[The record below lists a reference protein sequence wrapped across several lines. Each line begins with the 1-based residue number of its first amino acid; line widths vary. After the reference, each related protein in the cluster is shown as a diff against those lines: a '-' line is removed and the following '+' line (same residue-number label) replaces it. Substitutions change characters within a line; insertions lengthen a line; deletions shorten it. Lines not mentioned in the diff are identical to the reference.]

1 MEPCQT
7 TMPSSTPPTTPSAPA
22 TVRARTNYW
31 LDILKNAAQIW
42 LQSNAFANAGSL
54 AFFTLFSIAPV
65 MIVIVSIIGI
75 FYGQQAAEGEIVA
88 QLQETI
94 GVEAAQAIQ
103 TAISQS
109 SLKEGGLLPTVAGIL
124 AMLVGAT
131 TVFGQMQNSL
141 NAIWTVVPKPS
152 HSSFSRLIRKR
163 LTSLTIVLA
172 VGFVMLVS
180 LSLSVGLR
188 VLLHS
193 VQGWLPW
200 YDAAF
205 GVLDLILSILVA
217 SLLFATIF
225 RILPD
230 VKLSWR
236 DVALGSVL
244 TAILFNIGRS
254 LIALYLSYTATAS
267 TYGAAGSLVLLL
279 LWVNYSSLILLYGA
293 AFTKAHLLARG
304 LQVKPRSVAVRVRH
318 EIIED

>member
-1 MEPCQT
+1 MVI
-7 TMPSSTPPTTPSAPA
+7 AL
-22 TVRARTNYW
+22 RRHIGYW
-31 LDILKNAAQIW
+31 LNVFKHAATIW
-42 LQSNAFANAGSL
+42 LESNAFANAGSL

-65 MIVIVSIIGI
+65 MIVIVSVIGV
-75 FYGQQAAEGEIVA
+75 FYGQEAAQGQIVA

-94 GVEAAQAIQ
+94 GTEAAQTVQDAV
-103 TAISQS
+103 ARS
-109 SLKEGGLLPTVAGIL
+109 SLQDGGLLATLAGIL

-152 HSSFSRLIRKR
+152 RNSAFLFLRQR

-188 VLLHS
+188 VVLQG
-193 VQGWLPW
+193 VEGWLPW
-200 YDAAF
+200 YNVAF
-205 GVLDLILSILVA
+205 SSLELLLSILVA
-217 SLLFATIF
+217 SALFATIF
-225 RILPD
+225 KVLPD

-236 DVALGSVL
+236 DVALGSLL
-244 TAILFNIGRS
+244 TAVLFTIGRS

-293 AFTKAHLLARG
+293 AFIKAQLLARG
-304 LQVKPRSVAVRVRH
+304 DIIRPRSVAVRVRR

>member
-1 MEPCQT
+1 M
-7 TMPSSTPPTTPSAPA
+7 
-22 TVRARTNYW
+22 TNQLGTRLKYW
-31 LDILKNAAQIW
+31 LNIFKQAGQIW
-42 LQSNAFANAGSL
+42 LASNAFANAGSL

-65 MIVIVSIIGI
+65 MIVVVSLIGV
-75 FYGQQAAEGEIVA
+75 FYGQEAAEGQIA
-88 QLQETI
+88 LQLQETI
-94 GVEAAQAIQ
+94 GPEAAATVQA
-103 TAISQS
+103 AVAQS
-109 SLKEGGLLPTVAGIL
+109 SLKGGGLFATLAGVA

-141 NAIWTVVPKPS
+141 NSIWTVVPKPS
-152 HSSFSRLIRKR
+152 RNSIMLFLRKR

-188 VLLHS
+188 ILLQH

-200 YDAAF
+200 YDVAF
-205 GVLDLILSILVA
+205 SGLDLIASILVA

-225 RILPD
+225 KVLPD
-230 VKLSWR
+230 VQLSWK
-236 DVALGSVL
+236 DVAAGSVL
-244 TAILFNIGRS
+244 TAVLFTIGRS
-254 LIALYLSYTATAS
+254 LIAIYLSYTATAS

-304 LQVKPRSVAVRVRH
+304 QPVRPRSVAVRVHR
-318 EIIED
+318 EIIEE

>member
-1 MEPCQT
+1 MFPQLKQH
-7 TMPSSTPPTTPSAPA
+7 AK
-22 TVRARTNYW
+22 YW
-31 LDILKNAAQIW
+31 FGILKQSVDFW
-42 LQSNAFANAGSL
+42 LESNAFANAGSL

-65 MIVIVSIIGI
+65 MIVIVSVIGI
-75 FYGQQAAEGEIVA
+75 FYGQEAAEGQIA
-88 QLQETI
+88 LQLQETL
-94 GVEAAQAIQ
+94 GQEAAETVQNAV
-103 TAISQS
+103 ANS
-109 SLKEGGLLPTVAGIL
+109 SLESGGLFATITGVA

-141 NAIWTVVPKPS
+141 NAIWTVAPKPS
-152 HSSFSRLIRKR
+152 RNSIMLLLRKR

-180 LSLSVGLR
+180 LSMSVGLR
-188 VLLHS
+188 ILLNN

-200 YDAAF
+200 YDVAF
-205 GVLDLILSILVA
+205 SALDTLLSIFVA

-225 RILPD
+225 KVLPD
-230 VKLSWR
+230 VRLTWR

-244 TAILFNIGRS
+244 TALLFTVGRV
-254 LIALYLSYTATAS
+254 LIAIYLSKTATAS

-279 LWVNYSSLILLYGA
+279 LWVNYSSLILLFGA

-304 LQVKPRSVAVRVRH
+304 KPVRPRSAAVRIHR

>member
-1 MEPCQT
+1 MTLQLVT
-7 TMPSSTPPTTPSAPA
+7 HFK
-22 TVRARTNYW
+22 YW
-31 LDILKNAAQIW
+31 LSILKHAAQIW
-42 LQSNAFANAGSL
+42 LASNAFANAGSL

-65 MIVIVSIIGI
+65 MIVAVSVIGV
-75 FYGQQAAEGEIVA
+75 FYGQEAAQGQIAV

-94 GVEAAQAIQ
+94 GADAAEAVQMAV
-103 TAISQS
+103 TQS
-109 SLKEGGLLPTVAGIL
+109 SLKEGGLFATLAGIL

-141 NAIWTVVPKPS
+141 NAIWTVVSKPS
-152 HSSFSRLIRKR
+152 RNSIVIFLRKR
-163 LTSLTIVLA
+163 FTSLTIVLA

-188 VLLHS
+188 VVLDS

-200 YDAAF
+200 YDVAF
-205 GVLDLILSILVA
+205 GVSDMVLSILVA

-225 RILPD
+225 KVLPD
-230 VKLSWR
+230 VQLTWR
-236 DVALGSVL
+236 DVALGSLL
-244 TAILFNIGRS
+244 TAVLFTIGRS
-254 LIALYLSYTATAS
+254 LIAIYLSHTATAS

-279 LWVNYSSLILLYGA
+279 LWVNYSSLILLFGA

-304 LQVKPRSVAVRVRH
+304 LEVKPRSLAVRVRH

>member
-1 MEPCQT
+1 MSYT
-7 TMPSSTPPTTPSAPA
+7 TPPTAPPAPA
-22 TVRARTNYW
+22 NLKTRIKYW
-31 LDILKNAAQIW
+31 LDILKNAGQIW

-65 MIVIVSIIGI
+65 MIVIVSIIGV

-94 GVEAAQAIQ
+94 GADAAQTIQMAI
-103 TAISQS
+103 AQS
-109 SLKEGGLLPTVAGIL
+109 SLKEGGLLPTMAGIL
-124 AMLVGAT
+124 AMLIGAT

-152 HSSFSRLIRKR
+152 RNSLALLVRKR

-188 VLLHS
+188 VALHS

-205 GVLDLILSILVA
+205 SILDLALSILVA

-225 RILPD
+225 RVLPD

-236 DVALGSVL
+236 DVALGSAL
-244 TAILFNIGRS
+244 TAILFTIGRS

-304 LQVKPRSVAVRVRH
+304 LQVRPRSVAVRVRH

>member
-1 MEPCQT
+1 MT
-7 TMPSSTPPTTPSAPA
+7 SAL
-22 TVRARTNYW
+22 VKHLNYW
-31 LDILKNAAQIW
+31 LNILKQAAQIW

-65 MIVIVSIIGI
+65 MIVIVSVIGV
-75 FYGQQAAEGEIVA
+75 FYGQEAAQGQIAA

-94 GVEAAQAIQ
+94 GAEAAETVQMAV
-103 TAISQS
+103 AKS
-109 SLKEGGLLPTVAGIL
+109 SLKQGGLLATVAGLL

-152 HSSFSRLIRKR
+152 RNSIVLFIRKR

-188 VLLHS
+188 VLLHN

-200 YDAAF
+200 YDVAF
-205 GVLDLILSILVA
+205 GFLDLLVSIIVA

-225 RILPD
+225 KVLPD
-230 VKLSWR
+230 VQLSWY
-236 DVALGSVL
+236 DVAAGSLL
-244 TAILFNIGRS
+244 TAVLFTLGRS

-293 AFTKAHLLARG
+293 AFTKAHFLARG
-304 LQVKPRSVAVRVRH
+304 LTVKPRSVAVRIRH

>member
-1 MEPCQT
+1 
-7 TMPSSTPPTTPSAPA
+7 MPNSFSLH
-22 TVRARTNYW
+22 VKYW

-75 FYGQQAAEGEIVA
+75 FYGQSAAEGQIVE
-88 QLQETI
+88 QLQETM
-94 GVEAAQAIQ
+94 GVEAAETIQMAI
-103 TAISQS
+103 AAS
-109 SLKEGGLLPTVAGIL
+109 SLKDGGLLPTLAGIL
-124 AMLVGAT
+124 AMLIGAT

-141 NAIWTVVPKPS
+141 NAIWTVVPKPTRNS
-152 HSSFSRLIRKR
+152 IFLLLRKR

-188 VLLHS
+188 VVLHS

-205 GVLDLILSILVA
+205 NVLDMILSILVA

-236 DVALGSVL
+236 DVALGSLL
-244 TAILFNIGRS
+244 TAVLFTVGRS

-267 TYGAAGSLVLLL
+267 TYGAAGSLVLML

-293 AFTKAHLLARG
+293 AFIKAHLLARG
-304 LQVKPRSVAVRVRH
+304 KQVQPRSVAVRVRH

>member
-7 TMPSSTPPTTPSAPA
+7 TMPSSTPPTTSSAPA
-22 TVRARTNYW
+22 TLKARINYW

-65 MIVIVSIIGI
+65 MIVIVGIIGI
-75 FYGQQAAEGEIVA
+75 FYGQQAAEGQVAA
-88 QLQETI
+88 QLQQTI
-94 GVEAAQAIQ
+94 GVEAAETIQ
-103 TAISQS
+103 MAISQS
-109 SLKEGGLLPTVAGIL
+109 SLKEGGLLPTLAGLL
-124 AMLVGAT
+124 AMVIGAT

-141 NAIWTVVPKPS
+141 NAIWTVIPKPS
-152 HSSFSRLIRKR
+152 RNSFILLLRKR

-205 GVLDLILSILVA
+205 SVLDLILSILVA

-225 RILPD
+225 KILPD

-244 TAILFNIGRS
+244 TAVLFTVGRS

-304 LQVKPRSVAVRVRH
+304 LQVKPRSVAVRIRH
-318 EIIED
+318 EIVED